1 MKRLNEVEINSKA
14 IVKKI
19 EGGTDIKEHLGN
31 LGVREGVELSIL
43 ATGPHHKHR
52 GPLCIEIDGKE
63 IIVAQGLADK
73 AYVEKSKKKLSLLD
87 MEKGDRGNI
96 VSVGGGIEFEN
107 WLSELGVKEGVEV
120 SILRHIPD
128 DALIFKTGNKE
139 IKLGEGEA
147 SKIFVEYKEKSIQSN
162 YLKQG
167 MNAKITKIIGGT
179 ELTERLEEIGIKEGT
194 KISFVR
200 KEEQA
205 PISGKGKYVQAKIGE
220 NTIAIGHGMA
230 EKIWVD
236 NKE

>member
-1 MKRLNEVEINSKA
+1 MKRLNEVETNSKV

-19 EGGTDIKEHLGN
+19 EGGTDIKKYLED
-31 LGVREGVELSIL
+31 LGVREGVELNIL
-43 ATGPHHKHR
+43 STRPHHKHR
-52 GPLCIEIDGKE
+52 GPLCIEIEGKE
-63 IIVAQGLADK
+63 IIIAQGLADK
-73 AYVEKSKKKLSLLD
+73 AYVEKDKKKLSLLN
-87 MEKGDRGNI
+87 MEKGDKGNI
-96 VSVGGGIEFEN
+96 MSIEGGREFEN
-107 WLSELGVKEGVEV
+107 WLSELDVKEGIEV

-128 DALIFKTGNKE
+128 DTLVFKIGDRE
-139 IKLGEGEA
+139 IKLGEGQA

-179 ELTERLEEIGIKEGT
+179 ELAERLEEIGIKEGT

-205 PISGKGKYVQAKIGE
+205 PISVKGTYVQAKIGE